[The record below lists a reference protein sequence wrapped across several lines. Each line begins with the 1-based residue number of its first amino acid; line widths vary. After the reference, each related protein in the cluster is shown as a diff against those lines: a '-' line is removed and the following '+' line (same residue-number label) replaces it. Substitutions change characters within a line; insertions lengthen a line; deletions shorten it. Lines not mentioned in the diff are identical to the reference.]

1 MHSKAQVKI
10 ECYHRTMKNRI
21 LLEHD
26 YSAEELERA
35 LVEFFDFDNNNYL
48 LEALNNLR
56 PSDVYFDRGKEILKE
71 RVSIKHRTILQRR
84 INYLSK
90 IYMHSLSFV

>member
-1 MHSKAQVKI
+1 
-10 ECYHRTMKNRI
+10 MKNRI